1 MRKALKLLTMG
12 AVLMVSAPAFAG
24 PSDDIQALLKDH
36 WQWYLKHH
44 PTFASSV
51 GDHRYD
57 DQLGDVSLAARDAE
71 VADEKRFLQR
81 LKAIPDTGLS
91 EEERIDKAVLR
102 RILSDDIEG
111 NRFGQRM
118 VLFTSYSS
126 PWQGLAW
133 LATNSRF
140 ESAADYS
147 NYLTRLSKF
156 PAQNAELMKI
166 TRQSVAAGYA
176 QPCVAMKGF
185 TGTIS
190 GLITKDPTQSRF
202 YKPFTKARPAAIPAA
217 RWQALKTRAKTVIEQ
232 TLDPEFRKAADYF
245 ADDYMPHCAKTAGVS
260 SQPDGQDYYA
270 YRARVE
276 TTTDYTPAQIHQIG
290 LDEVARIDK
299 AMDAVAEEAGYDSRA
314 AFIEHLRTDPQY
326 YAKTPEEL
334 LARSALIAK
343 TVDGHMPELFGRLP
357 RLPYGIKPIPAETAE
372 GTTTAYYSPG
382 SPANGVAGTY
392 YVNTSKL
399 DQRPFWE
406 MPSLTMHEA
415 VPGHHQQIALQ
426 QELDLPPMRRYLAH
440 FTAFTEGWALY
451 AETLGNE
458 IGMYDTP
465 AKKMGRFSYDMWR
478 ACRLV
483 VDTGIHS
490 MGWSKA
496 QAVAFMKE
504 HTALSDANIDAEVN
518 RYISWPGQALA
529 YKMGELRIRALRQ
542 KAEKALGDDF
552 RLRDFND
559 AVLEEGSLPL
569 DVLEA
574 HIDRW
579 IAVQRAKAGA
589 SAAQS

>member
-1 MRKALKLLTMG
+1 MRRALMSLVMG
-12 AVLMVSAPAFAG
+12 AVLAISTPAVAG
-24 PSDDIQALLKDH
+24 PSEDLDALLKDH
-36 WQWYLKHH
+36 WQWVLKHN

-51 GDHRYD
+51 GVHRYD
-57 DQLGDVSLAARDAE
+57 DQLGDVSLAARDRE
-71 VADEKRFLQR
+71 LADEKRFLAR
-81 LKAIPDTGLS
+81 LEAIPETGLS
-91 EEERIDKAVLR
+91 EEGRIDKAVLH

-111 NRFGQRM
+111 NGFGQRT

-133 LATNSRF
+133 LATGSRF
-140 ESAADYS
+140 DTEADFA

-156 PAQNAELMKI
+156 PAQNAELLKI
-166 TRQSVAAGYA
+166 TQQAVAQGYV
-176 QPCVAMKGF
+176 QPCVALDGF
-185 TGTIS
+185 AGTIS
-190 GLITKDPTQSRF
+190 GLVAEDPTESRF
-202 YKPFTKARPAAIPAA
+202 YEPFAGPRPGTISVR
-217 RWQALKTRAKTVIEQ
+217 RWQALQARAKTVI
-232 TLDPEFRKAADYF
+232 TDVLNPEFRKAADYI
-245 ADDYMPHCAKTAGVS
+245 AQDYMPHCAKTAGVS
-260 SQPDGQDYYA
+260 AQPDGKRYYA

-276 TTTDYTPAQIHQIG
+276 TTTDYTPAQIHRIG
-290 LDEVARIDK
+290 LDEIARIDK
-299 AMDAVAEEAGYDSRA
+299 EMEAVAKQAGYDSRD
-314 AFIEHLRTDPQY
+314 AFIDHLRTDPQY
-326 YAKTPEEL
+326 YAETPEEL

-343 TVDGHMPELFGRLP
+343 TIDGHMPELFGRLA

-382 SPANGVAGTY
+382 SPQNGVAGTY

-451 AETLGNE
+451 AETLGDE

-465 AKKMGRFSYDMWR
+465 AKRMGRLSYDAWR
-478 ACRLV
+478 AARLV

-490 MGWSKA
+490 MGWSKEK
-496 QAVAFMKE
+496 AVAFMKA

-529 YKMGELRIRALRQ
+529 YKIGELRIRALRR
-542 KAEKALGDDF
+542 KAERELGDDF
-552 RLRDFND
+552 RLRAFHD

-579 IAVQRAKAGA
+579 IVAQKAEPAA
-589 SAAQS
+589 SES